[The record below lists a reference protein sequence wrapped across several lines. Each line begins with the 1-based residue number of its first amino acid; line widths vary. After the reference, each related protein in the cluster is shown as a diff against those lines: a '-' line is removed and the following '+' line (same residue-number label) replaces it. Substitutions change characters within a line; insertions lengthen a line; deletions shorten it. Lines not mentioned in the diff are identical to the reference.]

1 MCVCVRTHML
11 CSMPLAN
18 SVGSLYTDTHVV
30 LRLAHRI
37 TVLDKLVFC
46 ALHQEFMIYAFMYH
60 RIFLFPWQPNFV
72 FIADL
77 IYVYIQSGELYGFS
91 DTRSRVELVR
101 TAAAVLAAHCK
112 WEGPLHVFI
121 HDPLT
126 TVIIITSYYYI

>member
-1 MCVCVRTHML
+1 ML

-18 SVGSLYTDTHVV
+18 SVGSLYNDTHVV
-30 LRLAHRI
+30 LWLAHRI
-37 TVLDKLVFC
+37 TVLDKLVFR

-91 DTRSRVELVR
+91 DT
-101 TAAAVLAAHCK
+101 VLCRASEDSACSLGSPLQ
-112 WEGPLHVFI
+112 WEGPLH
-121 HDPLT
+121 DLY
-126 TVIIITSYYYI
+126 SYIYIYL